1 MSYSPSQARDPA
13 TGKWSGDIA
22 HSLEQQLRAKG
33 NAPDKAHALAIEI
46 LQGHGILDAK
56 GELTALG
63 RERQALGHKGR
74 VIDRAARQLGRK
86 PEDLRVIGGRAVV
99 K

>member
-1 MSYSPSQARDPA
+1 MYSPTQPRDS
-13 TGKWSGDIA
+13 TGKWSAGISD
-22 HSLEQQLRAKG
+22 SLEHQLRAKG
-33 NAPDKAHALAIEI
+33 HAPDKAHALAIEI

-63 RERQALGHKGR
+63 RERQAMGHKAR

-86 PEDLRVIGGRAVV
+86 PEELTIQHGRPMV

>member
-13 TGKWSGDIA
+13 TGRWSGDIA
-22 HSLEQQLRAKG
+22 DSLEQHSGRRAMRLTRR
-33 NAPDKAHALAIEI
+33 HALAIEI

-86 PEDLRVIGGRAVV
+86 PEEITIQHGRPMV

>member
-13 TGKWSGDIA
+13 TGKWSGDIT
-22 HSLEQQLRAKG
+22 HSLENQLRAKG
-33 NAPDKAHALAIEI
+33 NAPDKAHELAIEI

-56 GELTALG
+56 GQLTALG

-86 PEDLRVIGGRAVV
+86 PEELKIEHGKAVV